1 MVKNNSSAQ
10 QNIELSTAANSSG
23 ANGSNVYL
31 KLSLR
36 KPLFHHSEILGV
48 MDKAFALGGNDASDL
63 GLIPKAS

>member
-10 QNIELSTAANSSG
+10 QNVELSTAANSSS
-23 ANGSNVYL
+23 ANGCNVYL

-48 MDKAFALGGNDASDL
+48 MDKVVALKGNDTSNL
-63 GLIPKAS
+63 G